1 MFFFNIFQFI
11 NGIPAACTSTQFN
24 LEMTFLKAV
33 SPYAYMTFF
42 QKFPRRFYFKNITSI
57 ILLKINL
64 PVTKFSVFLTQ
75 VFSFVRIS
83 VQFTNPLL
91 LYLLLVYIK
100 KQSNELINSN
110 WGRIALIFNFVT
122 PVHALERPFV

>member
-1 MFFFNIFQFI
+1 MFLFNVFQFI

-64 PVTKFSVFLTQ
+64 PVTRIFSLFDA
-75 VFSFVRIS
+75 SFFFCENICTIHKPSS
-83 VQFTNPLL
+83 VI
-91 LYLLLVYIK
+91 LVTSLHKKTIK
-100 KQSNELINSN
+100 
-110 WGRIALIFNFVT
+110 
-122 PVHALERPFV
+122 